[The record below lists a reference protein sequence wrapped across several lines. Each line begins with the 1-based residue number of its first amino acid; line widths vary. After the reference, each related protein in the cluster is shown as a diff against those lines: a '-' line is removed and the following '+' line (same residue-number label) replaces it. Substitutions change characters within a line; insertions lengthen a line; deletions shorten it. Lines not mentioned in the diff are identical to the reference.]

1 MVQLSIKNLKKDTP
15 ATYAFAGTLFTAWG
29 STIAGYGLTASNA
42 VVGFIGLG
50 CALIGVTLTIFS
62 NKITYTLVIPISSN
76 SISSLIQN
84 IPVEDLV
91 AFISQYKE
99 EEKAD

>member
-1 MVQLSIKNLKKDTP
+1 MDIKLKNIKQDTP

-42 VVGFIGLG
+42 IVGFIGLA

-62 NKITYTLVIPISSN
+62 NKKQLNTNGNNVT
-76 SISSLIQN
+76 
-84 IPVEDLV
+84 
-91 AFISQYKE
+91 E
-99 EEKAD
+99 EAASK

>member
-62 NKITYTLVIPISSN
+62 NKKQSN
-76 SISSLIQN
+76 STDGNTIT
-84 IPVEDLV
+84 
-91 AFISQYKE
+91 KE
-99 EEKAD
+99 TVTE